1 MNRAASAPS
10 RPLLAFVLLLA
21 VGGLSALIYGVAGD
35 RSGMS
40 LLADVGARI
49 EVLPDPAHRLVWPA
63 VRDESGWRLFQSRD
77 YIHAGLG
84 EAVWVRVTLAN
95 PSAQPIRGVLAD
107 PDFIADEIQLWA
119 PEATAPDG
127 WSHARTGQSVPAAE
141 KPAWGRAAAFP
152 VELPPHSAG
161 TLYLRATDHFETWL
175 QLQWWEEQRAF
186 HAAQLRATLADALYF
201 GILVALLIYNGVL
214 WSRLQHRDLGYYL
227 AYLGSFA
234 FFMALAR
241 AQDQVVGLALRTPYA
256 ETLIAGTIA
265 ASAFFFVSFARE
277 FLQFATTAPRFD
289 RLARG
294 FLWLN
299 AGLGLGALSIL
310 RSASP
315 AWIHVTLAAGV
326 ITHITVLG
334 GAIIVW
340 RAGATHARYFVL
352 SFGALLLGGL
362 PITIQ
367 WLLAIPFGNAFLGA
381 LLGSALEMLLLSLAV
396 ADRFARLQRER
407 YEAKLAEETARLEA
421 LRYQLNPH
429 FLFNAL
435 NSIYGL
441 VLPHSAAAGDLVRRL
456 SDFCRSTLMRPR
468 GSWQTLADELAMLR
482 SYLDIE
488 QARWRENLVISTD
501 FDPAADAFQIPPFL
515 LLPLVENAIKHGG
528 ATSPRVLTLRL
539 TTRREP
545 DGGLT
550 LVVTNSGEW
559 QPATTPP
566 RASAAPYR
574 ASTGTG
580 LANLRERLAH
590 AYGPAASLQ
599 TEASYGWVTLTLR
612 LPSPLH
618 S

>member
-40 LLADVGARI
+40 LLADTGARI
-49 EVLPDPAHRLVWPA
+49 EVLPDPAHHFAWPA
-63 VRDESGWRLFQSRD
+63 VRDELGWHAFQSRD

-84 EAVWVRVTLAN
+84 EAVWVRITLAN
-95 PSAQPIRGVLAD
+95 PTAQPIRGVLAD

-141 KPAWGRAAAFP
+141 KPTWGRAAAFP

-161 TLYLRATDHFETWL
+161 TLYLRAADHFSTWL
-175 QLQWWEEQRAF
+175 QLQWWPEQRAF

-201 GILVALLIYNGVL
+201 GILAALLIYNSVL
-214 WSRLQHRDLGYYL
+214 WSRLRHRDLGYYL

-234 FFMALAR
+234 FFMVLAR
-241 AQDQVVGLALRTPYA
+241 AQDQVVGAAVPTPIY
-256 ETLIAGTIA
+256 ETLVAGSLA
-265 ASAFFFVSFARE
+265 ASAFFFVGFARE
-277 FLQFATTAPRFD
+277 FLQFAELAPRFD
-289 RLARG
+289 RLARAL
-294 FLWLN
+294 LWLN

-310 RSASP
+310 GNASP
-315 AWIHVTLAAGV
+315 AWMHVVLAVGV
-326 ITHITVLG
+326 ATHGTIMA

-340 RAGATHARYFVL
+340 RAGAAHARYFAL

-362 PITIQ
+362 PMAVQ

-381 LLGSALEMLLLSLAV
+381 LFGSALEMLLLSLAL
-396 ADRFARLQRER
+396 ADRFARLQREH
-407 YEAKLAEETARLEA
+407 YEARLAEETVRLEA

-488 QARWRENLVISTD
+488 QARWRENLVIATD

-539 TTRREP
+539 ATRREP

-550 LVVTNSGEW
+550 LTVINSGEW
-559 QPATTPP
+559 QPEDSPP
-566 RASAAPYR
+566 RASAAPFR

-580 LANLRERLAH
+580 LANLRERLTR
-590 AYGPAASLQ
+590 AYGPAATL
-599 TEASYGWVTLTLR
+599 TTAADDGWVTLTLR

>member
-1 MNRAASAPS
+1 MNRAASTPS

-21 VGGLSALIYGVAGD
+21 VGGLSALIYGVAGN
-35 RSGMS
+35 RSGLS
-40 LLADVGARI
+40 LLVETGARI
-49 EVLPDPAHRLVWPA
+49 EILPDPARQLAWPA
-63 VRDESGWRLFQSRD
+63 VREESGWRGFQSRG

-84 EAVWVRVTLAN
+84 EAVWVRITLSN
-95 PSAQPIRGVLAD
+95 PTPQPVRGVLAD

-127 WSHARTGQSVPAAE
+127 WRRERTGQSVPAAE
-141 KPAWGRAAAFP
+141 KPVWGRTAAFP
-152 VELPPHSAG
+152 VELPPH
-161 TLYLRATDHFETWL
+161 TTRTIYLRAADHFETWL
-175 QLQWWEEQRAF
+175 QLQWWAEQRAF
-186 HAAQLRATLADALYF
+186 HAAQLRSTLADTLYF
-201 GILVALLIYNGVL
+201 GILVGLLIYNGVL

-234 FFMALAR
+234 FFMTLAR
-241 AQDQVVGLALRTPYA
+241 AQDQVVGLALSTPYA
-256 ETLIAGTIA
+256 ETLIAGSLA
-265 ASAFFFVSFARE
+265 ASAFFFVCFARE
-277 FLQFATTAPRFD
+277 FLQFATVAPRFD
-289 RLARG
+289 RVAGG

-299 AGLGLGALSIL
+299 AGLALGALSVL

-315 AWIHVTLAAGV
+315 VWIHVVLAAGIV
-326 ITHITVLG
+326 THLTLIG
-334 GAIIVW
+334 GAIFVW
-340 RAGATHARYFVL
+340 RSGATHARYFVL
-352 SFGALLLGGL
+352 SFGALLLGAL
-362 PITIQ
+362 PLATQ
-367 WLLAIPFGNAFLGA
+367 WLLAIPFGNAFLGT

-501 FDPAADAFQIPPFL
+501 LDPAADAFQIPPFL

-539 TTRREP
+539 STRREP

-550 LVVTNSGEW
+550 LLVANSGEW
-559 QPATTPP
+559 QPATAAP
-566 RASAAPYR
+566 RASTAPFR

-590 AYGPAASLQ
+590 AYGPAATLQ
-599 TEASYGWVTLTLR
+599 TEAADGWVTLTLR